1 MQSAPSRDHPRACGE
16 KSMVCP
22 RSDPGTG
29 SPPRMRGK
37 VPDLTKAAG
46 QAGITPAHAGK
57 SRPLGVGRVR
67 SWDHPRVCGEKA
79 SLNARIA
86 VPSGS
91 PPRMRGKGAAHLFG
105 DLGQRIT
112 PAYAGKRSFC
122 LCLLRPSWDHPR
134 TCGEKVHRM
143 QNPQKGRGSPPHMRG
158 KGIGSAFTS
167 NSPGITPAHAGKSRI
182 AAFVPIQH

>member
-1 MQSAPSRDHPRACGE
+1 MRGKGLLTILTYMYFRITPTHAGKSSCSSADNSIEQNHPRVCGE

-67 SWDHPRVCGEKA
+67 SWDHPRVCGEKPYHRRLA
-79 SLNARIA
+79 FAR
-86 VPSGS
+86 
-91 PPRMRGKGAAHLFG
+91 
-105 DLGQRIT
+105 
-112 PAYAGKRSFC
+112 
-122 LCLLRPSWDHPR
+122 
-134 TCGEKVHRM
+134 
-143 QNPQKGRGSPPHMRG
+143 RGSPPHMRG
-158 KGIGSAFTS
+158 KVKICSVRMT
-167 NSPGITPAHAGKSRI
+167 PTRITPAHAGKSGSPPPPLGKVQDHPRTCGEK
-182 AAFVPIQH
+182 

>member
-1 MQSAPSRDHPRACGE
+1 
-16 KSMVCP
+16 
-22 RSDPGTG
+22 
-29 SPPRMRGK
+29 MRGK

-91 PPRMRGKGAAHLFG
+91 PPRMRGKDSLRNESAPLVG
-105 DLGQRIT
+105 IT
-112 PAYAGKRSFC
+112 PAYAGKSR
-122 LCLLRPSWDHPR
+122 RPPRCCPAAWDHPR
-134 TCGEKVHRM
+134 VCGEKLRTAVFGLPLM
-143 QNPQKGRGSPPHMRG
+143 GSPPHMRG
-158 KGIGSAFTS
+158 KAAVQGWMRATER
-167 NSPGITPAHAGKSRI
+167 ITPACAGKRRI
-182 AAFVPIQH
+182 AAKLQGRSGDHPRMCGEKACPARLCA